1 MILWDRGVT
10 CNFIQP
16 LHWALVYLDLY
27 VFMWVWYVMCVCV
40 YVCVCEWAGLF
51 LEIPPLLQDSLVAQT
66 VNNLPEM

>member
-16 LHWALVYLDLY
+16 LHWASVYLDLY

-40 YVCVCEWAGLF
+40 CVCESWF
-51 LEIPPLLQDSLVAQT
+51 VSRNPLT
-66 VNNLPEM
+66 TPEFPGGSDRE